1 MAEESTTTSGGTGLQ
16 VSVEEQSSFAR
27 RISVTVPP
35 ERVKRIRQSVAQ
47 QITRNV
53 RLPGFRK
60 GKIPESIVQKQFG
73 QAIEQETMD
82 RVIQET
88 YREALDQ
95 EGIRP
100 INQGTV
106 SDVHYHGDGGELH
119 YHVEVE
125 VQPSVDLA
133 RTGGFVIARPSDTV
147 ADSEVDGILE
157 RLRSERA
164 TFHAVD
170 DRTPDYGDEVQVR
183 ITAHPAGGGEAE
195 AEAPEP
201 EEYRFVLG
209 EGQAIPPIE
218 EAIMSLMPGE
228 EGEFDIDFPADFAD
242 PEQAGTTQHM
252 TIGVVELRRREF
264 PALDDEFAQSVG
276 GFESLQALR
285 DRVSADLREE
295 ARTRAD
301 QAFREALLN
310 QVVEANAVDA
320 PRSMVDS
327 YLDYMT
333 GGGQERGGRKPQRTP
348 EQEERF
354 SQFREMMRP
363 QAEATI
369 KRMLVVETLADRE
382 GLRATSDDLDA
393 RVEALAQ
400 QNGRQPGD
408 VWLEL
413 EKSGQL
419 QQLEAQIT
427 EEKVLEWLRQQNTAG

>member
-1 MAEESTTTSGGTGLQ
+1 MADQSTTTGGLQ
-16 VSVEEQSSFAR
+16 VSVEEQSSYGR

-35 ERVKRIRQSVAQ
+35 ERVRRIRQSVTA

-60 GKIPESIVQKQFG
+60 GKLPDSLVQKQFG
-73 QAIEQETMD
+73 QAIEQETVD

-88 YREALDQ
+88 YREALEQ

-100 INQGTV
+100 INQGAV

-119 YHVEVE
+119 YHVELE
-125 VQPSVDLA
+125 VQPSVELA
-133 RTGGFVIARPSDTV
+133 RTGGFVIARPSDAV
-147 ADSEVDGILE
+147 ADAEIDSILE

-164 TFHAVD
+164 TFHTVD
-170 DRTPDYGDEVQVR
+170 DRKPDQGDEVQVR
-183 ITAHPAGGGEAE
+183 ITPQAADDAE
-195 AEAPEP
+195 EEPQP
-201 EEYRFVLG
+201 EEYKFVLG
-209 EGQAIPPIE
+209 EGQAIQPIE

-228 EGEFDIDFPADFAD
+228 EGEFDIAFPEEFGD
-242 PEQAGTTQHM
+242 PAMAGQTKHM
-252 TIGVVELRRREF
+252 KIGVVELRRREF
-264 PALDDEFAQSVG
+264 PELDDEFAQSMGG
-276 GFESLQALR
+276 GFDTLEALR
-285 DRVSADLREE
+285 ERIGGDLREE
-295 ARTRAD
+295 ARGRAD
-301 QAFREALLN
+301 SAFRDALLD
-310 QVVEANAVDA
+310 QVVEANSVEA
-320 PRSMVDS
+320 PRSMVDN
-327 YLDYMT
+327 YLEYMT
-333 GGGQERGGRKPQRTP
+333 GGATPAGRARQRTP

-363 QAEATI
+363 QAEAAI

-400 QNGRQPGD
+400 QHGRQPGD

-419 QQLEAQIT
+419 QQLEAQLT
-427 EEKVLEWLRQQNTAG
+427 EEKVLGWLQQQNTAG